1 MSAEKM
7 IRERAS
13 EYSGNNAREALNDTE
28 EIENDYKNL
37 TREFKAKSHIKGRS
51 SSYSLEHYHNQ
62 NANRVLN
69 VHDTTQSAVK
79 QTLDK
84 ASKINLSPMAY
95 DSIKK

>member
-1 MSAEKM
+1 M

-13 EYSGNNAREALNDTE
+13 EYSHNAREALNDTE
-28 EIENDYKNL
+28 EIDKDYKNL
-37 TREFKAKSHIKGRS
+37 TREFKANHRAGGRS
-51 SSYSLEHYHNQ
+51 SSYSLEQFNNTQ
-62 NANRVLN
+62 ANRVLN
-69 VHDTTQSAVK
+69 VHDATQSAVK

>member
-13 EYSGNNAREALNDTE
+13 ENSPYNAREALNDTE
-28 EIENDYKNL
+28 EIDRDYKNL
-37 TREFKAKSHIKGRS
+37 TREFKANRHNKGRS
-51 SSYSLEHYHNQ
+51 SSYSLEQYSQ
-62 NANRVLN
+62 ANRILN

-84 ASKINLSPMAY
+84 ASKINLSPMTY
-95 DSIKK
+95 ESIKK

>member
-1 MSAEKM
+1 M

-13 EYSGNNAREALNDTE
+13 EYSHNAREALNDTE
-28 EIENDYKNL
+28 EIDKDYKNL
-37 TREFKAKSHIKGRS
+37 TREFKANHHRGRRS
-51 SSYSLEHYHNQ
+51 SDYSLEQYNSQ
-62 NANRVLN
+62 ANRVLN